1 MEPILSVPQNHENAF
16 MGFTTVSPH
25 LKTMPPRLKIT
36 DIECHV
42 LLAPD
47 YDATL
52 TSSAQDSLVVA
63 IHTDG
68 GVSGVG
74 ECDAN
79 PWMAKACIEAP
90 GTHTMGLSIKET
102 LIGADPFQIGALWRR
117 IYLGTAMN
125 GRRGM
130 LIHALSAVDMALW
143 DLCGKALNEPVH
155 ALLGGATRQHIVPY
169 ASLQPAGRR
178 YEEYRDA
185 LCASAERAKKLGFT
199 AMKTEITMNGP
210 YAHGGMRESYDR
222 HTEVLAAVRKTIGY
236 DVTLMVDVQYL
247 WEDAETCLSVVKDW
261 AEFRPYFLETPVWSD
276 NLKEMAKLAEA
287 APMPI
292 AFGEWLATRFE
303 FEELMDVGKVQVAQ
317 PDVGRVGG
325 IGEAKIVCDMAKE
338 RGRTIVPHCWK
349 TGISISA
356 TAHLAFVTDHCAFI
370 EYLPPQLCHERL
382 RRELAHEELIL
393 RPDGHIPLP
402 VKPGLG
408 VEVDWDVVR
417 RYKVA

>member
-1 MEPILSVPQNHENAF
+1 MPLHTI
-16 MGFTTVSPH
+16 SPV
-25 LKTMPPRLKIT
+25 LTSAPPKLKIT

-47 YDATL
+47 YDVSF
-52 TSSAQDSLVVA
+52 TSSAQDSLVVV

-90 GTHTMGLSIKET
+90 GTHTMGLSIKDT
-102 LIGADPFQIGALWRR
+102 LIGANPFEIGDLWRK
-117 IYLGTAMN
+117 IYIGTAMN

-130 LIHALSAVDMALW
+130 VIHALSAVEMALW
-143 DLCGKALNEPVH
+143 DLCGKAMGQPVH
-155 ALLGGATRQHIVPY
+155 ALLGGATRQSITPY
-169 ASLQPAGRR
+169 ASLQPAGGRF
-178 YEEYRDA
+178 EDYRDA
-185 LCASAERAKKLGFT
+185 LCLSAERAKALGFR
-199 AMKTEITMNGP
+199 AMKTEVTMNGP

-222 HTEVLAAVRKTIGY
+222 HTEVLAAVRKTIGP
-236 DVTLMVDVQYL
+236 DITLMVDVQYL
-247 WEDAETCLSVVKDW
+247 WEDAETCLSVIRDW
-261 AEFRPYFLETPVWSD
+261 GEFNAYFLETPLWSD
-276 NLKEMAKLAEA
+276 NVREMAKLVER

-303 FEELMDVGKVQVAQ
+303 FEELMDIGKVQVAQ

-325 IGEAKIVCDMAKE
+325 IGEAKIVCDMAKA

-349 TGISISA
+349 TGISISG
-356 TAHLAFVTDHCAFI
+356 TAHLAFVTNHCAFI

-382 RRELAHEELIL
+382 RRELAQEELVL
-393 RPDGHIPLP
+393 NADGTIPLP
-402 VKPGLG
+402 TRPGLG
-408 VEVDWDVVR
+408 VEVDWDVVK
-417 RYKVA
+417 RYTVA

>member
-1 MEPILSVPQNHENAF
+1 MAIA
-16 MGFTTVSPH
+16 TISPH
-25 LKTMPPRLKIT
+25 LETKPPRLRIT

-47 YDATL
+47 YDTSF

-68 GVSGVG
+68 GVSGIG

-90 GTHTMGLSIKET
+90 GTHTMGLSIREM
-102 LIGADPFQIGALWRR
+102 LIGADPFQIGALWQK

-143 DLCGKALNEPVH
+143 DLCGKALGKPVH
-155 ALLGGATRQHIVPY
+155 ALLGGATRQHIIPY
-169 ASLQPAGRR
+169 ASLQPAGRS
-178 YEEYRDA
+178 YEDYRDA

-222 HTEVLAAVRKTIGY
+222 HTEVLAAVRKTVGY

-261 AEFRPYFLETPVWSD
+261 VEFQPYFLETPIWSD
-276 NLKEMAKLAEA
+276 NVKEMAKLAEA

-292 AFGEWLATRFE
+292 ACGEWLATRFE
-303 FEELMDVGKVQVAQ
+303 FEELMDVGKVQVVQ

-325 IGEAKIVCDMAKE
+325 IGEAKIVCDMAQA

-356 TAHLAFVTDHCAFI
+356 TAHLAFVTNHCAFI

-382 RRELAHEELIL
+382 RRELAQEELEL
-393 RPDGHIPLP
+393 QPDGKIPLP

-408 VEVDWDVVR
+408 VEIDWDVVR
-417 RYKVA
+417 RYRSG

>member
-1 MEPILSVPQNHENAF
+1 MQLA
-16 MGFTTVSPH
+16 TVSPH
-25 LKTMPPRLKIT
+25 LAGAPPRLRIT

-47 YDATL
+47 FDVSF
-52 TSSAQDSLVVA
+52 TSSAQDSLIVV

-90 GTHTMGLSIKET
+90 GTHTMGLSIRDM
-102 LIGADPFQIGALWRR
+102 LIGADPFAIGDLWRR

-143 DLCGKALNEPVH
+143 DLCGKAVGQPVH
-155 ALLGGATRQHIVPY
+155 ALLGGATRQVITPY
-169 ASLQPAGRR
+169 ASLQPAGRHF
-178 YEEYRDA
+178 EEYRDA
-185 LCASAERAKKLGFT
+185 LCASAERARSLGFT
-199 AMKTEITMNGP
+199 AMKTEVTMNGP

-222 HTEVLAAVRKTIGY
+222 HTEVLAAVRATIGPKI
-236 DVTLMVDVQYL
+236 TLMVDVQYL
-247 WEDAETCLSVVKDW
+247 WQDAASCLAVVRDW
-261 AEFRPYFLETPVWSD
+261 AEFKPYFLETPLWSD
-276 NLKEMAKLAEA
+276 NVGEMAKLTEA

-292 AFGEWLATRFE
+292 ACGEWLATRFE
-303 FEELMDVGKVQVAQ
+303 FQELLDVGKVQVAQ

-325 IGEAKIVCDMAKE
+325 IGEAIIVCDMA
-338 RGRTIVPHCWK
+338 RARNRIIVPHCWK

-356 TAHLAFVTDHCAFI
+356 TAHLAFVTDHCPFI

-382 RRELAHEELIL
+382 RRELAHEELAL
-393 RPDGHIPLP
+393 NPDGTIPLP
-402 VKPGLG
+402 TRPGLG